1 MKKSVTISRE
11 DLKSRNYKT
20 SKVVKSGTSP
30 EKRRDAKIIAT
41 VLAKLV

>member
-11 DLKSRNYKT
+11 GIKNRDYKT
-20 SKVVKSGTSP
+20 SKVVKSGTPP